1 MKKWILSVLGILAL
15 AGMLQAGDGRGMGSE
30 HGHFMEPTQADYDCC
45 YVTIAQQ
52 QANYE
57 AAKAKGQFDGMVD
70 YAMFHWVKAWV
81 YNNGA
86 LARIENSQKHLV
98 KADLTEALG
107 FLDKADAEI
116 ALAKPTSQTKA
127 CSAKV
132 KKNRSAAKELLN
144 KIEVGGEE

>member
-1 MKKWILSVLGILAL
+1 MKKLFLSMLGILAL

-70 YAMFHWVKAWV
+70 YAMFHWVLAWV
-81 YNNGA
+81 YNNEA
-86 LARIENSQKHLV
+86 HRIFLQ
-98 KADLTEALG
+98 ADHTAADIDRGIELCGL
-107 FLDKADAEI
+107 ADAQ
-116 ALAKPTSQTKA
+116 LHLSQSTDQTKA
-127 CSAKV
+127 CAKALKSNREWFETN
-132 KKNRSAAKELLN
+132 KKQFETGSK
-144 KIEVGGEE
+144 K